1 MNELPGSTL
10 GDKDGDGE
18 RDALGNVL
26 AAAVKVLESIAC
38 IILFAMMLLTFA
50 DVVGRYLFASPIFG
64 ASEMIS
70 SMLAVLIF
78 AGLGV
83 TNSRD
88 DHIVVE
94 LLDHKFRSL
103 SPKYYDLIIQ
113 AFSVVTMCLIAFV
126 LAEHAIEAHD
136 QKALTYVLEMPTWI
150 VTSSVA
156 LLAFISV
163 LSLLAGIVLRLR
175 GASID
180 HRNHPS

>member
-1 MNELPGSTL
+1 MSELPDSTQ
-10 GDKDGDGE
+10 GE
-18 RDALGNVL
+18 RDALSRVL
-26 AAAVKVLESIAC
+26 DATVRALETIASA
-38 IILFAMMLLTFA
+38 ILLVMVLLTFA

-94 LLDHKFRSL
+94 LFDHKFRSL

-113 AFSVVTMCLIAFV
+113 AFSVVTMCIIAFV
-126 LAEHAIEAHD
+126 LAEHAIQALE
-136 QKALTYVLEMPTWI
+136 QKALTYVLELPTWI
-150 VTSSVA
+150 VTGSVA
-156 LLAFISV
+156 VLACISV
-163 LSLLAGIVLRLR
+163 LSLLAGIVLRLK
-175 GASID
+175 GESIE
-180 HRNHPS
+180 HRKHFS

>member
-1 MNELPGSTL
+1 MSEISDPTHGKRNALSTSL
-10 GDKDGDGE
+10 E
-18 RDALGNVL
+18 
-26 AAAVKVLESIAC
+26 AAVKVLETISST
-38 IILFAMMLLTFA
+38 ILLVMMLLTFA

-94 LLDHKFRSL
+94 LFDHKVKSL

-113 AFSVVTMCLIAFV
+113 SFSVVAMCLIAFV
-126 LAEHAIEAHD
+126 LAEHAIESHQ
-136 QKALTYVLEMPTWI
+136 QKARTYVLEMPTWI
-150 VTSSVA
+150 VTGSVA

-163 LSLLAGIVLRLR
+163 LSLVAGIVLRLKG
-175 GASID
+175 GATD
-180 HRNHPS
+180 NRRHPS

>member
-1 MNELPGSTL
+1 MSELPYSTH
-10 GDKDGDGE
+10 GK
-18 RDALGNVL
+18 RDTLSKALEV
-26 AAAVKVLESIAC
+26 AVKMLETISSIVL
-38 IILFAMMLLTFA
+38 LTMMLLTFA
-50 DVVGRYLFASPIFG
+50 DVIGRYLFASPIFG

-70 SMLAVLIF
+70 SMLAILIF

-94 LLDHKFRSL
+94 LFDHKFKSL

-113 AFSVVTMCLIAFV
+113 TFSVVTMCLIAFV
-126 LAEHAIEAHD
+126 LAEHAFEAHE

-150 VTSSVA
+150 VTGSVA
-156 LLAFISV
+156 FLACISV

-175 GASID
+175 GGT
-180 HRNHPS
+180 

>member
-1 MNELPGSTL
+1 MSELPGSTL
-10 GDKDGDGE
+10 GDGDGE
-18 RDALGNVL
+18 RDALGKAL
-26 AAAVKVLESIAC
+26 AAAVQVLETIAS
-38 IILFAMMLLTFA
+38 IILLTMMLLTFA

-64 ASEMIS
+64 ASELIS

-113 AFSVVTMCLIAFV
+113 AFSVITMCLIAFV
-126 LAEHAIEAHD
+126 LAEHAIEAHE
-136 QKALTYVLEMPTWI
+136 QNALTYVLEVPTWI
-150 VTSSVA
+150 VTGSVA
-156 LLAFISV
+156 LLACISV
-163 LSLLAGIVLRLR
+163 LSLVAGIVLRLR
-175 GASID
+175 GESLV
-180 HRNHPS
+180 HRRQPS

>member
-1 MNELPGSTL
+1 MSELPGSTL
-10 GDKDGDGE
+10 GAGDGE
-18 RDALGNVL
+18 RDALGKAL
-26 AAAVKVLESIAC
+26 AAAVQVLETIAS
-38 IILFAMMLLTFA
+38 IILLAMMLLTFA

-64 ASEMIS
+64 ASELIS

-103 SPKYYDLIIQ
+103 SPKYYDLVIQ

-126 LAEHAIEAHD
+126 LAEHAIEAHE
-136 QKALTYVLEMPTWI
+136 QNALTYVLEVPTWI
-150 VTSSVA
+150 VTGSVA
-156 LLAFISV
+156 LLACISV
-163 LSLLAGIVLRLR
+163 LSLVAGIVLRLR
-175 GASID
+175 GESLV
-180 HRNHPS
+180 HRRQPS

>member
-1 MNELPGSTL
+1 MY
-10 GDKDGDGE
+10 KRQQGE
-18 RDALGNVL
+18 RDALSRVL
-26 AAAVKVLESIAC
+26 DATVRALETIASA
-38 IILFAMMLLTFA
+38 ILLVMVLLTFA

-94 LLDHKFRSL
+94 LFDHKFRSL

-113 AFSVVTMCLIAFV
+113 AFSVVTMCIIAFV
-126 LAEHAIEAHD
+126 LAEHAIQALE
-136 QKALTYVLEMPTWI
+136 QKALTYVLELPTWI
-150 VTSSVA
+150 VTGSVA
-156 LLAFISV
+156 VLACISV
-163 LSLLAGIVLRLR
+163 LSLLAGIVLRLK
-175 GASID
+175 GESIE
-180 HRNHPS
+180 HRKHFS